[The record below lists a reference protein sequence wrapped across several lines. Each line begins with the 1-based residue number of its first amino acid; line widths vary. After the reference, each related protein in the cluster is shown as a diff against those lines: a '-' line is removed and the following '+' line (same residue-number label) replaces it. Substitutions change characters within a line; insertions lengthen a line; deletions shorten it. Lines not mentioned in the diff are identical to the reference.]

1 MVLAMAY
8 DSGEELWTCHDCERA
23 LSIRWNPFRRTVI
36 NHGDAEVPHH
46 GSKGGLVMTARTL
59 DP

>member
-1 MVLAMAY
+1 MVLAY
-8 DSGEELWTCHDCERA
+8 SYESGEELWTCDDCERA

-36 NHGDAEVPHH
+36 NRGSGELPHH
-46 GSKGGLVMTARTL
+46 GSKGGLDMTARPL